1 MMVMKILRLFGI
13 VMMSKKLNLIIFIFV
28 FFTTNLF
35 AVENCSE
42 ERKQWIEFYKK
53 DFAQNF

>member
-42 ERKQWIEFYKK
+42 ERKAM
-53 DFAQNF
+53 DRVL